1 MGLTDL
7 TLGWYEDA
15 SGVVVSDS
23 GRAALDSY
31 LETLDTLEGSTK
43 PRAAAIRGRTFPPA
57 AVVQHADELEEAIRT
72 VVSSLLGN

>member
-15 SGVVVSDS
+15 SGIVVSDS
-23 GRAALDSY
+23 GTAALDSY
-31 LETLDTLEGSTK
+31 LQELSTLGGSAK
-43 PRAAAIRGRTFPPA
+43 PRAAAIRGRTFTPA

-72 VVSSLLGN
+72 VVASLMES